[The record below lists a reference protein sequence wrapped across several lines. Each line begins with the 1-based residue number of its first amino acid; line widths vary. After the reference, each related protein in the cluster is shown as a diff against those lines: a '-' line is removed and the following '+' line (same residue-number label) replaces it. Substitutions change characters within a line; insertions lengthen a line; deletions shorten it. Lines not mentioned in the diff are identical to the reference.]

1 MPDEDPQAR
10 FPLKI
15 GVKYCGGC
23 NPGYDRVA
31 LVTQLE
37 KRLRGK
43 VVFVPAENSD
53 ADLILAVQGCDTAC
67 ADLRPFQKSKVLT
80 ITGTQDLHKLDLC
93 SCLSSFDPNPPEKEP
108 EMTTPLRSSK
118 IMSGVENGIC
128 RSLYKSMGYSN
139 DDLSRPMIGI
149 ANSWSTLVPGHF
161 NLNQVSEHVK
171 WGIYRAGGTPVE
183 FGVIGACDGVANG
196 HEGMHF
202 ILPSREI
209 ICNSVEVCVQAHRLD
224 AIVLL
229 ASCDKIVPGM
239 LMAAGRLD
247 IPAIMVHGGPM
258 AGGVE
263 FDGRKTDLTSIDE
276 ALGMLRAGRISE
288 KEFGTLEDLAC
299 PSCGSC
305 AFLGTANTMC
315 CLTEAMGMSLPGG
328 ALIPATHSDRL
339 RMARASGVAIC
350 NLVKNNVHARKII
363 NKESLENAVRVCMGI
378 SGSTN
383 AVLHLSAIAYEGE
396 ADIHI
401 LDTFERF
408 NKDTPH
414 IAKVNPAAKW
424 DMEDFW
430 KAGGIPRVME
440 RLKPLLHGDA
450 LTCTGRTLSENL
462 ASYEYPFPANEEIIK
477 TMEKPFGHMGGIA
490 VLRGNLAPE
499 TGISKPGA
507 IDPALFHFSGSAR
520 VFNSEE
526 AANKAILDK
535 QIQPGEVVVIRYEGP
550 KGGPG
555 MREMYKAMK
564 YLYGMGL
571 NKTTALI
578 TDGRFSGTN
587 NGCFVGH
594 ISPEAAEGGPIA
606 IVEDGDRISI
616 DVEKGSLQLHVPE
629 EEIQERFKRWQRPEP
644 KFKRGYL
651 ELYARLASSAAEGA
665 VIKTEFHGV
674 NK

>member
-1 MPDEDPQAR
+1 M
-10 FPLKI
+10 
-15 GVKYCGGC
+15 
-23 NPGYDRVA
+23 
-31 LVTQLE
+31 E
-37 KRLRGK
+37 K
-43 VVFVPAENSD
+43 
-53 ADLILAVQGCDTAC
+53 
-67 ADLRPFQKSKVLT
+67 QK
-80 ITGTQDLHKLDLC
+80 
-93 SCLSSFDPNPPEKEP
+93 
-108 EMTTPLRSSK
+108 LRSTK
-118 IMSGVENGIC
+118 ILIGEDKGIY
-128 RSLYKSMGYSN
+128 RALYKSMGYAN

-149 ANSWSTLVPGHF
+149 ANSWNTLVPGHF

-196 HEGMHF
+196 HDGMHF

-209 ICNSVEVCVQAHRLD
+209 ICNSVEICVQAHRLD

-239 LMAAGRLD
+239 LMAAARLD

-258 AGGVE
+258 LGGVE

-276 ALGMLRAGRISE
+276 ALGMFRAGKISE
-288 KEFGTLEDLAC
+288 MEFSALEDLAC

-315 CLTEAMGMSLPGG
+315 CLTEALGMALPGS

-339 RMARASGVAIC
+339 RTARTTGVAIC
-350 NLVKNNVHARKII
+350 NLVEKGISAREII
-363 NKESLENAVRVCMGI
+363 NKKSLENAVRVCMGI

-383 AVLHLSAIAYEGE
+383 AVLHLSAIAYEAE
-396 ADIHI
+396 EDIDI
-401 LDTFERF
+401 LETFEEF
-408 NKDTPH
+408 NKTTPH

-430 KAGGIPRVME
+430 KAGGIPRVMD
-440 RLKPLLHGDA
+440 RLQPLLHKDVM
-450 LTCTGRTLSENL
+450 TCTGETVSQNL
-462 ASYEYPFPANEEIIK
+462 EAFVYPFPENPEIIK
-477 TMEKPFGHMGGIA
+477 TMEEPFGHMGGVA
-490 VLRGNLAPE
+490 VLRGNLAPN

-507 IDPALFHFSGSAR
+507 IDPALFQFSGKAR
-520 VFNSEE
+520 VFDSEE
-526 AANKAILDK
+526 DANRAILNKEIHSGD
-535 QIQPGEVVVIRYEGP
+535 VVVIRYEGP

-564 YLYGMGL
+564 YLYGLGL
-571 NKTTALI
+571 NKSTALI

-594 ISPEAAEGGPIA
+594 ISPEAAEGGPLA
-606 IVEDGDRISI
+606 VVKDGDEISI
-616 DVEKGSLQLHVPE
+616 DVEKGTLHLHVSE
-629 EEIQERFKRWQRPEP
+629 DEIRERFKSWKAPEP

-651 ELYARLASSAAEGA
+651 ELYSRLASSAAEGA
-665 VIKTEFHGV
+665 VIKSRPR
-674 NK
+674 

>member
-1 MPDEDPQAR
+1 MEER
-10 FPLKI
+10 
-15 GVKYCGGC
+15 
-23 NPGYDRVA
+23 N
-31 LVTQLE
+31 
-37 KRLRGK
+37 
-43 VVFVPAENSD
+43 
-53 ADLILAVQGCDTAC
+53 
-67 ADLRPFQKSKVLT
+67 
-80 ITGTQDLHKLDLC
+80 
-93 SCLSSFDPNPPEKEP
+93 
-108 EMTTPLRSSK
+108 LRSTK
-118 IMSGVENGIC
+118 ILRGVENSMY
-128 RSLYKSMGYSN
+128 RALYKSMGYSN

-149 ANSWSTLVPGHF
+149 ANSWNTLVPGHF
-161 NLNQVSEHVK
+161 NLNQVSDHVK

-196 HEGMHF
+196 HEGMHY

-209 ICNSVEVCVQAHRLD
+209 ICNSVEICVQAHRLD

-239 LMAAGRLD
+239 LMAAARLD

-258 AGGVE
+258 GGGVE

-276 ALGMLRAGRISE
+276 ALGMFRAGKISE
-288 KEFGTLEDLAC
+288 EKYSALEDLAC

-315 CLTEAMGMSLPGG
+315 CLTEAMGMALPGG

-339 RMARASGVAIC
+339 RTARASGAAIC
-350 NLVKNNVHARKII
+350 NLVEKGISARQVI
-363 NKESLENAVRVCMGI
+363 NKKSLENAIRVCMGI

-383 AVLHLSAIAYEGE
+383 AVLHLSAIAYEAE
-396 ADIHI
+396 EDIDI
-401 LDTFERF
+401 LGAFEKF
-408 NKDTPH
+408 NKTTPH

-430 KAGGIPRVME
+430 KAGGIPRVMD
-440 RLKPLLHGDA
+440 RMKPLLHGDVM
-450 LTCTGRTLSENL
+450 TCTGGTVSKNL
-462 ASYEYPFPANEEIIK
+462 ESYTYPFPENNQIIK
-477 TMEKPFGHMGGIA
+477 TLEEPFGQMGGVA
-490 VLRGNLAPE
+490 VLRGNLAPD

-507 IDPALFHFSGSAR
+507 IDPALFQFSGKAK
-520 VFNSEE
+520 VFDSEE
-526 AANKAILDK
+526 EANAAILQKGIHAGD
-535 QIQPGEVVVIRYEGP
+535 VVVIRYEGP

-571 NKTTALI
+571 NKSTALI

-606 IVEDGDRISI
+606 IVQDGDEIRI
-616 DVEKGSLQLHVPE
+616 DVEKGTLHLQVPE
-629 EEIQERFKRWQRPEP
+629 EEIKERFKGWKPPEP

-651 ELYARLASSAAEGA
+651 ELYSRLASSAAEGA
-665 VIKTEFHGV
+665 IIKS
-674 NK
+674 KAR

>member
-1 MPDEDPQAR
+1 ME
-10 FPLKI
+10 
-15 GVKYCGGC
+15 
-23 NPGYDRVA
+23 
-31 LVTQLE
+31 E
-37 KRLRGK
+37 KG
-43 VVFVPAENSD
+43 
-53 ADLILAVQGCDTAC
+53 
-67 ADLRPFQKSKVLT
+67 
-80 ITGTQDLHKLDLC
+80 
-93 SCLSSFDPNPPEKEP
+93 
-108 EMTTPLRSSK
+108 LRSAK
-118 IMSGVENGIC
+118 ILRGVENSMY

-149 ANSWSTLVPGHF
+149 ANSWNTLVPGHF

-196 HEGMHF
+196 NDGMHF
-202 ILPSREI
+202 ILPSREVI
-209 ICNSVEVCVQAHRLD
+209 ANSVEICVQAHSLD
-224 AIVLL
+224 AVVLL

-239 LMAAGRLD
+239 LMAAARLD

-276 ALGMLRAGRISE
+276 ALGMFRAGKIAE
-288 KEFGTLEDLAC
+288 EEFSALEDLAC

-339 RMARASGVAIC
+339 REARATGAAIC
-350 NLVKNNVHARKII
+350 QLVEKGISAREVI
-363 NKESLENAVRVCMGI
+363 NKKSLENAVRVCMGI

-383 AVLHLSAIAYEGE
+383 AVLHLSAIAYEAE
-396 ADIHI
+396 EDINI
-401 LDTFERF
+401 LGTFEKF
-408 NKDTPH
+408 NKTTPH
-414 IAKVNPAAKW
+414 VAKVNPAAKW

-430 KAGGIPRVME
+430 KAGGIPRVMDC
-440 RLKPLLHGDA
+440 LSPLLHGDVM
-450 LTCTGRTLSENL
+450 TCTGGTVSENL
-462 ASYEYPFPANEEIIK
+462 ESYTYPFPENSEIIK
-477 TMEKPFGHMGGIA
+477 PLEEPFGNMGGVA
-490 VLRGNLAPE
+490 VLRGNLAPD

-507 IDPALFHFSGSAR
+507 IDPALFQFSGMAR
-520 VFNSEE
+520 VFDSEE
-526 AANKAILDK
+526 AANEAILQK
-535 QIQPGEVVVIRYEGP
+535 GIHEGEVVVIRYEGP

-571 NKTTALI
+571 NKSTALI

-606 IVEDGDRISI
+606 IVKDGDKISI
-616 DVEKGSLQLHVPE
+616 DVEKGTLHLHVPE
-629 EEIQERFKRWQRPEP
+629 EEIRERFKGWKPLGP

-651 ELYARLASSAAEGA
+651 ELYSRLASSAAEGA
-665 VIKTEFHGV
+665 VIKRRPR
-674 NK
+674 

>member
-1 MPDEDPQAR
+1 ME
-10 FPLKI
+10 
-15 GVKYCGGC
+15 
-23 NPGYDRVA
+23 
-31 LVTQLE
+31 E
-37 KRLRGK
+37 KK
-43 VVFVPAENSD
+43 
-53 ADLILAVQGCDTAC
+53 
-67 ADLRPFQKSKVLT
+67 
-80 ITGTQDLHKLDLC
+80 
-93 SCLSSFDPNPPEKEP
+93 
-108 EMTTPLRSSK
+108 LRSAK
-118 IMSGVENGIC
+118 ILSGVENSMY
-128 RSLYKSMGYSN
+128 RALYKSMGYAN

-149 ANSWSTLVPGHF
+149 ANSWNTLVPGHF

-196 HEGMHF
+196 HDGMHF

-209 ICNSVEVCVQAHRLD
+209 ICNSVEICVQAHRLD

-239 LMAAGRLD
+239 LMAAARLD

-258 AGGVE
+258 GGGVE

-276 ALGMLRAGRISE
+276 ALGMFRAGKISQQD
-288 KEFGTLEDLAC
+288 FSALEDLAC

-315 CLTEAMGMSLPGG
+315 CLTEAMGMALPGS

-339 RMARASGVAIC
+339 RAAKATGIAIC
-350 NLVKNNVHARKII
+350 NLVEKGITARQII
-363 NKESLENAVRVCMGI
+363 NKKSLENAIRVCMGI

-383 AVLHLSAIAYEGE
+383 AVLHLSAIAYEAE
-396 ADIHI
+396 EDADI
-401 LDTFERF
+401 LGTFEKF
-408 NKDTPH
+408 NKTTPH

-430 KAGGIPRVME
+430 KAGGIPRVMD
-440 RLKPLLHGDA
+440 RLNPLLHGDVM
-450 LTCTGRTLSENL
+450 TCTGRTVSENL
-462 ASYEYPFPANEEIIK
+462 QSYSYPFPENSEIIK
-477 TMEKPFGHMGGIA
+477 TIDEPFGHMGGVA

-507 IDPALFHFSGSAR
+507 IDPALFQFSGKAR

-526 AANKAILDK
+526 EANKAILQK
-535 QIQPGEVVVIRYEGP
+535 EIKAGEVVVIRYEGP

-564 YLYGMGL
+564 YLYGLGL
-571 NKTTALI
+571 NKSTALI

-606 IVEDGDRISI
+606 IVQDGDEIHI
-616 DVEKGSLQLHVPE
+616 DVEKGTLELLVTP
-629 EEIQERFKRWQRPEP
+629 EEIQKRFLAWKRPEP

-651 ELYARLASSAAEGA
+651 ELYSRLASSAAEGA
-665 VIKTEFHGV
+665 VIKRGMRFEAKAQ
-674 NK
+674 NE